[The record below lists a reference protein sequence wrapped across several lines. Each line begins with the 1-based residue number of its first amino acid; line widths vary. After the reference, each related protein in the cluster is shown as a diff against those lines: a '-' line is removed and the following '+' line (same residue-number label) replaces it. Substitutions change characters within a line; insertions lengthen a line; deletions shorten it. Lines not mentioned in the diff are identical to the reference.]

1 MFEKLDEL
9 SVIECDGRIV
19 RSDAAFALR
28 DSITSQVDARV
39 IVLDLSEVNALEGGG
54 LGMLMF
60 CNDGL
65 GLSIF
70 NSSCSTREARC
81 ERDSSAPSRPRVLR
95 SSVSKKFCISSGKLS
110 MAEVWL
116 RKVKNDEKT
125 LREHIESLEQK
136 LQVLTA
142 RLMDEEPG
150 KIKAGAELESE
161 LRAVECALMVDRS
174 AFEIE
179 QRL

>member
-1 MFEKLDEL
+1 M
-9 SVIECDGRIV
+9 
-19 RSDAAFALR
+19 
-28 DSITSQVDARV
+28 
-39 IVLDLSEVNALEGGG
+39 
-54 LGMLMF
+54 
-60 CNDGL
+60 
-65 GLSIF
+65 
-70 NSSCSTREARC
+70 
-81 ERDSSAPSRPRVLR
+81 
-95 SSVSKKFCISSGKLS
+95 
-110 MAEVWL
+110 
-116 RKVKNDEKT
+116 EKT

-161 LRAVECALMVDRS
+161 LRAVECALTVYRS